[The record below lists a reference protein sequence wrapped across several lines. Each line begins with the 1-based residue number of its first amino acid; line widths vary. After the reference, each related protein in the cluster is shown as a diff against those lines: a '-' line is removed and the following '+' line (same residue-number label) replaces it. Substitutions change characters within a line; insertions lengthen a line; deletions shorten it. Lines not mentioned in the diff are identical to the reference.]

1 MENSNTFYDRLLR
14 DQFNEEEQLDIISK
28 DPCFIMHMH
37 DASIKVQEKAIGK
50 DPNVIRHIRDQ
61 SKRIQWL
68 AIEQGC
74 LLKYIK
80 EPDIN
85 MMCEAIIKNP
95 INIMYVNYE
104 CLICGEYFLN
114 LAIESGAESILEK
127 SLETNNCEQSKA
139 ALEAVKERRY
149 KNFLKNKKKMI
160 ENTKILFFLIF
171 LKLTYEKCNGIS
183 IDRYPRVDIWFW
195 ISRRQY
201 L

>member
-1 MENSNTFYDRLLR
+1 MENSNNFYDRLLR

-37 DASIKVQEKAIGK
+37 DASIKVQEKAIDK
-50 DPNVIRHIRDQ
+50 DPNVIRHIRNQ
-61 SKRIQWL
+61 SEHIQWF
-68 AIEQGC
+68 AIKQGC

-85 MMCEAIIKNP
+85 MMCEAIDKNP

-114 LAIESGAESILEK
+114 IAIESGAESILEK
-127 SLETNNCEQSKA
+127 SLETNNCEQIKD

-149 KNFLKNKKKMI
+149 KNFLKKQKEDDRKHKKYY
-160 ENTKILFFLIF
+160 FF
-171 LKLTYEKCNGIS
+171 
-183 IDRYPRVDIWFW
+183 
-195 ISRRQY
+195 
-201 L
+201 